1 MDDAGKRLE
10 AIIDGAVIGIITIDK
25 GGTIEQFNAAAE
37 AMFQYAAADVVGQ
50 NVSMLMP
57 EPFRSAHDGYIA
69 NYLSTGEKKIIGY
82 GREVIGERRDGTQFP
97 LHLTISEVRLE
108 DRILFTG
115 MVEDISV
122 RVEAEQRV
130 QELQDEL
137 IHVAR
142 LSAMG
147 ELASA
152 LAHELNQPLTAIT
165 NYSNAAKRL
174 LDRGK
179 AAGATDLVLKAG
191 EQALRA
197 GEIIRRLRQFIERG
211 ETERSWHNL
220 VSTTREA
227 AQFGLFGTRSLG
239 IDFDIRHD
247 DELPLV
253 LIDKIQIQQVVQNL
267 VRNAVDE
274 LSTREGERCIW
285 IDLRKLPDDRIEIT
299 VEDTGPGMSTE
310 VKEKLFQPFVTTKP
324 NGMGVGLSVCR
335 NIIESHGGW
344 IRGENRPG
352 GGAIFRV
359 NLPVSQE

>member
-10 AIIDGAVIGIITIDK
+10 AIIDAAVFGIITIDQQ
-25 GGTIEQFNAAAE
+25 GLIEQFNTSAE
-37 AMFQYAAADVVGQ
+37 RMFQYAADEVIGR
-50 NVSMLMP
+50 NVSILMP
-57 EPFRSAHDGYIA
+57 EPFRSAHDGYLA
-69 NYLSTGEKKIIGY
+69 NYLATGEKKIIGL
-82 GREVIGERRDGTQFP
+82 GREVVGRRSDGTEFP
-97 LHLTISEVRLE
+97 IHLTISEVRLE
-108 DRILFTG
+108 QRVLFTG
-115 MVEDISV
+115 MIEDISA

-174 LDRGK
+174 LERGK
-179 AAGATDLVLKAG
+179 TSGATDLVLKAG
-191 EQALRA
+191 DQAIRA

-211 ETERSWHNL
+211 ETERSWQNL
-220 VSTTREA
+220 IATTREA
-227 AQFGLFGTRSLG
+227 AQLGLFGTRSLG
-239 IDFDIRHD
+239 IEFALQHD
-247 DELPLV
+247 TDLPEV
-253 LIDKIQIQQVVQNL
+253 MIDKIQIQQVVQNL
-267 VRNAVDE
+267 VRNAADE
-274 LSTREGERCIW
+274 LAFCDGDRRIW
-285 IDLRKLPDDRIEIT
+285 ISLRKLPSDRVEIA
-299 VEDTGPGMSTE
+299 VEDTGPGLSTE

-344 IRGENRPG
+344 IRGEDRAG

-359 NLPVSQE
+359 NLPVSQD

>member
-1 MDDAGKRLE
+1 MDDANKRLA
-10 AIIDGAVIGIITIDK
+10 AIIEAAVIGIITIDES
-25 GGTIEQFNAAAE
+25 GLIEQFNPAAE
-37 AMFQYAAADVVGQ
+37 AMFQYGADDVIGR

-57 EPFRSAHDGYIA
+57 EPFRSAHDGFMA
-69 NYLSTGEKKIIGY
+69 NYLATGEKKIIGF
-82 GREVIGERRDGTQFP
+82 GREVLGEKRDGTQFP
-97 LHLTISEVRLE
+97 LHLTISEVRLD
-108 DRILFTG
+108 DRTLFTG

-152 LAHELNQPLTAIT
+152 LAHELNQPLTAVT
-165 NYSNAAKRL
+165 NYSNAARRL
-174 LDRGK
+174 LNRGK
-179 AAGATDLVLKAG
+179 TDDATDLVLKAG

-211 ETERSWHNL
+211 ETERSWQDL

-227 AQFGLFGTRSLG
+227 AQLGLFGTRSLG
-239 IDFDIRHD
+239 ISFELSHD
-247 DELPLV
+247 NALPLV
-253 LIDKIQIQQVVQNL
+253 MIDKIQIQQVIQNL

-274 LSTREGERCIW
+274 LATCDGERCIR
-285 IDLRKLPDDRIEIT
+285 IKLQALPGDRVEVA
-299 VEDTGPGMSTE
+299 VEDTGAGLSAE
-310 VKEKLFQPFVTTKP
+310 VKEKLFQPFVTTKQ

-344 IRGENRPG
+344 LRGENRPE
-352 GGAIFRV
+352 GGAVFRV